1 MEVRGCTMP
10 EAVPHGVRALATNL
24 SSQIRFRGAKDS
36 NMIHVLLIYFCQWNE
51 RSLAASFSKEIDRNS
66 LSEAEK
72 RSLRMAQTMAS
83 MTGLS
88 QGVRLPGPAGKRAS
102 RLTVRASAEAET
114 AGRRA
119 VLGLMA
125 TAVAGGAFAQ
135 VAHAGTV
142 AAIKVGPLPPPSG
155 GLRECLYWLRIH
167 IESSWIHSF
176 ASFPRHLIDD
186 GCLLCGSR
194 NG

>member
-1 MEVRGCTMP
+1 
-10 EAVPHGVRALATNL
+10 
-24 SSQIRFRGAKDS
+24 
-36 NMIHVLLIYFCQWNE
+36 
-51 RSLAASFSKEIDRNS
+51 
-66 LSEAEK
+66 
-72 RSLRMAQTMAS
+72 MAS

-88 QGVRLPGPAGKRAS
+88 QGVRLPGPAGRRAS

-142 AAIKVGPLPPPSG
+142 AAIKVGPPPPPSG
-155 GLRECLYWLRIH
+155 GLRECLYPLRVHRI
-167 IESSWIHSF
+167 IM
-176 ASFPRHLIDD
+176 DT
-186 GCLLCGSR
+186 
-194 NG
+194 